1 MSTQREELRKL
12 FNGHETFAIPG
23 VYDVLG
29 AKLVASLGFQAV
41 EISGYGVSASLGF
54 PDVGLITLDQMVQCT
69 ERIAGSVNIPVIA
82 DIDTGYGG
90 IHNIMKTVRSFERA
104 GAAGIHIEDQ
114 IFPKR
119 CGSMKG
125 KQVVPPEEMV
135 LRIKAACEARTD
147 PDFIIIARID
157 SIQAKGLE
165 DGIERGNL
173 YAAAGADALMPFGPG
188 DLPEML
194 RYNNS
199 VTVPTIMCNSET
211 EKWARS
217 LPIWPMKELKEAGFR
232 AVLFPLA
239 TTFAAA
245 RAIRD
250 VLIELKAKGTT
261 SDVIETQMMNFH
273 ELNHLLGV
281 DEIYRLD
288 EKYRSTT

>member
-1 MSTQREELRKL
+1 MRTQCKELRKL
-12 FNGHETFAIPG
+12 FKGHETFAIPG

-29 AKLVASLGFQAV
+29 ARLVASLGFPAV

-54 PDVGLITLDQMVQCT
+54 PDVGLITLDQMLERT
-69 ERIAGSVNIPVIA
+69 ERIVESIDIPVIA

-90 IHNIMKTVRSFERA
+90 IHNVMRSVRAFERV

-157 SIQAKGLE
+157 SIQAHGLD

-173 YAAAGADALMPFGPG
+173 YVQAGADALMPFGPG
-188 DLPEML
+188 DLSEMR
-194 RYNNS
+194 RYNES

-211 EKWARS
+211 EKWARG
-217 LPIWPMKELKEAGFR
+217 LPIWSMKELKAAGFR

-245 RAIRD
+245 RAI
-250 VLIELKAKGTT
+250 
-261 SDVIETQMMNFH
+261 
-273 ELNHLLGV
+273 
-281 DEIYRLD
+281 
-288 EKYRSTT
+288 